1 MSEKN
6 IILAGLGPHARRIYY
21 PLLEK
26 YARQYQIKVPLIIDL
41 HAQKETICAYL
52 SNRMLQPERL
62 FFVENQERNSE
73 TLPESLHQVLVEV
86 GSKEKIH
93 GLIISTEPKA
103 HKPYIFWAIDQNID
117 ILIDKPISAPIGAGT
132 NLEAAQKIWQDYQ
145 KISRRLEQSR
155 SNLVVQCQRRSH
167 PGYRLIKNY
176 LQDFVCAYAIPISY
190 IDIYHADGMWSMPG
204 ELFQRENH
212 PYKYGYGKLMHS
224 GYHFI
229 DLFGWLAEI
238 NCLIEAKQPTSVDL
252 YVKRFRPF
260 DFMQQINQVDY
271 QRLLGVEQPA
281 HFFEAA
287 RPDLGELDVFILGQ
301 LKRGE
306 AVITTTSINLQQNS
320 FCRRAWPYEPKDVYK
335 GNGRVR
341 HERLNI
347 QVSNLLNIQVHSYQS
362 YEVGKKD
369 VITTGAGHEDHFDIF
384 IFRNSGLVGGQ
395 PLAKFS
401 LGEEVR
407 REHSQDSS
415 YLGHNEQAREAL
427 FLDFLEGRPSPS
439 HFSTHGLTNK
449 LLSKIYECIVKENC
463 GSLPHLEFEL

>member
-176 LQDFVCAYAIPISY
+176 LQDFG
-190 IDIYHADGMWSMPG
+190 DGS
-204 ELFQRENH
+204 
-212 PYKYGYGKLMHS
+212 
-224 GYHFI
+224 
-229 DLFGWLAEI
+229 EI
-238 NCLIEAKQPTSVDL
+238 
-252 YVKRFRPF
+252 
-260 DFMQQINQVDY
+260 
-271 QRLLGVEQPA
+271 G
-281 HFFEAA
+281 
-287 RPDLGELDVFILGQ
+287 
-301 LKRGE
+301 
-306 AVITTTSINLQQNS
+306 
-320 FCRRAWPYEPKDVYK
+320 
-335 GNGRVR
+335 
-341 HERLNI
+341 
-347 QVSNLLNIQVHSYQS
+347 
-362 YEVGKKD
+362 
-369 VITTGAGHEDHFDIF
+369 
-384 IFRNSGLVGGQ
+384 
-395 PLAKFS
+395 
-401 LGEEVR
+401 
-407 REHSQDSS
+407 
-415 YLGHNEQAREAL
+415 
-427 FLDFLEGRPSPS
+427 
-439 HFSTHGLTNK
+439 
-449 LLSKIYECIVKENC
+449 
-463 GSLPHLEFEL
+463 